1 MPDRDAVTLAEV
13 ARGTAASRELVAK
26 AEDAAARRGLRAARA
41 RRRGLSLTLQL
52 ITVLV
57 LAAAWQAMAG
67 AGWINALFTSKPTAI
82 VSAFYNGFAD
92 GSFWSPLLTTLVE
105 TLAGFAISVV
115 LGVSMALLSYW
126 APLFHEATRGLVTAA
141 NNLPRLAL
149 APLFVLWFGIG
160 SESRIALVVSLAFFV
175 VLINTYAG
183 LQNADRDHLLL
194 ARVLGAGRW
203 KTFVTFILPAATTTI
218 FAGLRLALAFAFVG
232 AVIGEIIMGGTG
244 LGAQLVLF
252 QNAYRTDDVMA
263 LLAVMAIVA
272 TAMTA
277 LVDLL
282 ERRLLR
288 WREHEF
294 RALG

>member
-1 MPDRDAVTLAEV
+1 MPDNPEATLPDLRDTPV
-13 ARGTAASRELVAK
+13 SRELLL
-26 AEDAAARRGLRAARA
+26 DADDVAARRAVRAARV
-41 RRRGLSLTLQL
+41 RRRALSLSLQL
-52 ITVLV
+52 TTIVL
-57 LAAAWQAMAG
+57 LAVVWQIMADKD
-67 AGWINALFTSKPTAI
+67 WVNPLFTSKPTAI
-82 VSAFYNGFAD
+82 VSALYNGFAD
-92 GSFWSPLLTTLVE
+92 GSFWSPLFTTLEE
-105 TLAGFAISVV
+105 TLAGFGISVV
-115 LGVSMALLSYW
+115 LGVSFALVSYW
-126 APLFHEATRGLVTAA
+126 VPLLHEATSGLVTAA

-160 SESRIALVVSLAFFV
+160 SESRIVLVVSLSFFV

-244 LGAQLVLF
+244 LGADLVIF
-252 QNAYRTDDVMA
+252 QDAYRTADVMA

-277 LVDLL
+277 LVDVI

-288 WREHEF
+288 WREYEF
-294 RALG
+294 RSLG

>member
-1 MPDRDAVTLAEV
+1 MPDQPEPALPELGDETLG
-13 ARGTAASRELVAK
+13 RGRLLDD
-26 AEDAAARRGLRAARA
+26 EDVAARRALRQARA
-41 RRRGLSLTLQL
+41 RRRALSLSLQL
-52 ITVLV
+52 ATILV
-57 LAAAWQAMAG
+57 LAVVWQLMAN
-67 AGWINALFTSKPTAI
+67 AGWVNPLFTSKPTAI

-92 GSFWSPLLTTLVE
+92 GSFWSPLSTTLFE
-105 TLAGFAISVV
+105 TLVGFGISVV
-115 LGVSMALLSYW
+115 LGVSFALVSYW
-126 APLFHEATRGLVTAA
+126 IPLLHEATSGLVTAA

-160 SESRIALVVSLAFFV
+160 AESRIVLVVSLSFFV

-203 KTFVTFILPAATTTI
+203 KTFVAFILPAATATI

-244 LGAQLVLF
+244 LGAQLVIF
-252 QNAYRTDDVMA
+252 QDAYRTADVMA

-277 LVDLL
+277 LVGLL

-288 WREHEF
+288 WREYEF
-294 RALG
+294 RSLG

>member
-1 MPDRDAVTLAEV
+1 LPDNPEGALPELRDTTLD
-13 ARGTAASRELVAK
+13 RGLVPD
-26 AEDAAARRGLRAARA
+26 AEDAAARRAVRVVRA
-41 RRRGLSLTLQL
+41 RRRGLSLALQL
-52 ITVLV
+52 ATIVV
-57 LAAAWQAMAG
+57 LAVVWQVMAD
-67 AGWINALFTSKPTAI
+67 AGWINSLFTSKPTAI

-92 GSFWSPLLTTLVE
+92 GSFWSPLLTTLEE

-115 LGVSMALLSYW
+115 LGVSMALVSYW
-126 APLFHEATRGLVTAA
+126 VPLFHEATSGLVTAA

-160 SESRIALVVSLAFFV
+160 SESRIVLVVSLAFFV

-203 KTFVTFILPAATTTI
+203 KTFVTFTLPAATTTI

-244 LGAQLVLF
+244 LGAQLVIF
-252 QNAYRTDDVMA
+252 QDAYRTADVMA

-288 WREHEF
+288 WRAHEF
-294 RALG
+294 RSLG